1 MRLGRIR
8 KNFNGLTVSD
18 PVYNQ
23 GIRYPEGMNP
33 FKAGSLLFK
42 LANQKAD
49 EASGG
54 RKKKGPNSISKKM
67 TQKIVGKS
75 AAANR
80 GKK

>member
-1 MRLGRIR
+1 M
-8 KNFNGLTVSD
+8 SD
-18 PVYNQ
+18 PVYNP

-75 AAANR
+75 AAVSR
-80 GKK
+80 GGKK

>member
-1 MRLGRIR
+1 M
-8 KNFNGLTVSD
+8 SD